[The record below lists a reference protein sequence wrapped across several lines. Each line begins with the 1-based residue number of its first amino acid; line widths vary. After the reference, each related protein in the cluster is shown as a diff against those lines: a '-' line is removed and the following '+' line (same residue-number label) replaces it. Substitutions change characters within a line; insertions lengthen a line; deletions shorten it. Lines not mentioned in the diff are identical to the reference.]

1 MARILR
7 RFVRPDERRSMTGTH
22 SRSPIRGGNAME
34 SRAWE
39 GRSNKFQSERRRQA
53 PQKRHEL
60 LRSESIKSRCRYL
73 PPPEI
78 SRAVPQYGDRRSPP
92 SDLVVEPA
100 WKRPPAFGR
109 APRRS

>member
-73 PPPEI
+73 PPP
-78 SRAVPQYGDRRSPP
+78 RFH
-92 SDLVVEPA
+92 EPFLSMGIGA
-100 WKRPPAFGR
+100 ARLATW
-109 APRRS
+109 